1 MNKHKCVSSLIVF
14 PSLLLISLLC
24 VSAAFAQTL
33 TGTVK
38 NATTSKPA
46 SGDDV
51 VLLKLGQGM
60 EEARRSKTDSRGN
73 FSLKLDDTQSPHL
86 VRVIHQGVTYHR
98 MAPPGTTSVEVEVFD
113 VAQKVEGVAT
123 TADVM
128 HFETSQGQIEIQ
140 RLFAVDNS
148 SQPRRTQVND
158 KNFEFYLPDGAKIVQ
173 GSAMTAGG
181 QPIAL
186 SPVPEGHDGKYA
198 FIFPLRPGETRFEVD
213 YQLPYSGNIAVNV
226 KPVASVQQFVVIA
239 PKTMQFAGGAGAS
252 FQEMNDPQQPGVL
265 TQVAS
270 SVAAG
275 EAISF
280 RISGEGTLPQDNADA
295 NQTAPGGPSQTT
307 AAPANGP
314 GGGLG
319 PPIDA
324 PDPLQK
330 YHWYIL
336 AGFAGILIVGAVVV
350 ARRQQSGLQRPPL
363 PEAYAV
369 QETEVRSAP
378 AYPSGI
384 HARTAVHPKANL
396 LESLKNEYFE
406 LELEHKRSLISRD
419 EYDNTKAALDHI
431 LQRALRK
438 QGDVAPE
445 PKES

>member
-1 MNKHKCVSSLIVF
+1 MNKHKCLSSLPVF
-14 PSLLLISLLC
+14 LFLLGVASLSPSP
-24 VSAAFAQTL
+24 AFAQTL

-38 NATTSKPA
+38 NATTNKPS
-46 SGDDV
+46 SGDNV

-60 EEARRSKTDSRGN
+60 EEAGQSKTDSKGN

-86 VRVIHQGVTYHR
+86 VRIIHQGVTYHR

-113 VAQKVEGVAT
+113 VAEKLEGIAT

-128 HFETSQGQIEIQ
+128 HFETSQGQIEVQ

-148 SQPRRTQVND
+148 SQPRRTQMND
-158 KNFEFYLPDGAKIVQ
+158 KNFEFYLPDGAKIAQ

-186 SPVPEGHDGKYA
+186 SPVPEGRDGKYA

-213 YQLPYSGNIAVNV
+213 YLLPYSGSIAVNV
-226 KPVASVQQFVVIA
+226 KPVAPVQQFVVIA
-239 PKTMQFAGGAGAS
+239 PKTMQFAAGAGAS
-252 FQEMNDPQQPGVL
+252 FQEMQDPQQPGVI

-275 EAISF
+275 QSISF

-295 NQTAPGGPSQTT
+295 NQTAQGGGSQTV
-307 AAPANGP
+307 AAPSNSP

-336 AGFAGILIVGAVVV
+336 GGFAGILIVGAVVV
-350 ARRQQSGLQRPPL
+350 ARRQQLGSQRPPQV
-363 PEAYAV
+363 EAYSV

-378 AYPSGI
+378 AYQSGSSSRI
-384 HARTAVHPKANL
+384 SANPKANL

-419 EYDNTKAALDHI
+419 EYDKTKAALDHI
-431 LQRALRK
+431 LQRALK
-438 QGDVAPE
+438 KPGDAAPE
-445 PKES
+445 PKGN